1 MTPAHLTRIVTATL
15 AIVAAVALAGCGL
28 TDPNQAA
35 LHNVSTSPAVTAT
48 TTAPADAGDPPGER
62 GGTIPKSAQ
71 AAQDTLVRGAGRT
84 PGAALEHYAALYT
97 NWTAG
102 TIVAHQRQLADI
114 SLGQARAQ
122 ALQAVATAS
131 GDHLLSADH
140 VANSGHLVSI
150 APGQGGA
157 AGQWV
162 LVDLRAHH
170 WPGRLRRPPARAA
183 CHLRPA
189 EPYLRRLGHDTLA
202 IEKLTSAGRR

>member
-35 LHNVSTSPAVTAT
+35 LHNVSTTPRASAHAST
-48 TTAPADAGDPPGER
+48 TVAAADSHDPPGER
-62 GGTIPKSAQ
+62 GGTIPKRAQ
-71 AAQDTLVRGAGRT
+71 AAQDTLTPGAGRAT
-84 PGAALEHYAALYT
+84 ATAALQRYAALYM
-97 NWTAG
+97 NWTAD
-102 TIVAHQRQLADI
+102 TIVAHQRELADT

-131 GDHLLSADH
+131 GDHLLAADH
-140 VANSGHLVSI
+140 VVNSGHLVSI

-162 LVDLRAHH
+162 LVSTEHTTGQGDYAGL
-170 WPGRLRRPPARAA
+170 PPALHVIDAQ
-183 CHLRPA
+183 
-189 EPYLRRLGHDTLA
+189 LGR
-202 IEKLTSAGRR
+202 TSKGWVVTRWQSQS